1 MSDTLMII
9 SGIATTFSAAFTGW
23 FFGRRK
29 TNADAETV
37 EISNRITVSDHHK
50 KMLDDLQPRYEAQF
64 SELVK
69 TFEHKVRLLE
79 EQVEFLKVQN
89 LESQNL
95 YEQKIKMLNSEIV
108 LLKRQN
114 KMKSVENSEL
124 IKRLKQYEQ

>member
-1 MSDTLMII
+1 MTELYVTIFGILGTL
-9 SGIATTFSAAFTGW
+9 GAGFSGW

-29 TNADAETV
+29 TNAEAETV
-37 EISNRITVSDHHK
+37 EIANKITVSDHHK

-64 SELVK
+64 SQLVQ
-69 TFEHKVRLLE
+69 TFEHKVKLLE
-79 EQVEFLKVQN
+79 EQVEFLKAQN

-114 KMKSVENSEL
+114 KMKSVENGEL